1 MEDLHRCY
9 HEADIAELK
18 TNVKAAFHR
27 IDELRG
33 IYGVLTSQS
42 ESIHELA
49 INMTKLT
56 ERMDTTTNTIGAIQ
70 TDINEIKKVPVEDYR
85 YYKRS
90 WITGVIGIITGAI
103 LTALLSGVIQ

>member
-70 TDINEIKKVPVEDYR
+70 TDINDIKKVPVEDYR
-85 YYKRS
+85 YYKRQ
-90 WITGVIGIITGAI
+90 WIGGAVMLLIGALIGALIQGVV
-103 LTALLSGVIQ
+103 L